1 MKVSRYVRG
10 LSMMVCFGM
19 LVGASMGQEIP
30 RMDGR
35 GNNPN
40 HPDWGAAGA
49 PMVRVGRVAF
59 RDKIGSPGGASVNPR
74 LVSNIVCHQSEVKY
88 NARKVSDL
96 FWVWGQF
103 IDHDIVLME
112 VGDEFFP
119 IAVPDDDTLMS
130 KVRFIPF
137 LRARPIEGTGT
148 SEDNPRQYRNRI
160 TAFIDASNV
169 YGVGDRDVWLRSY
182 EGGKLR
188 VSEGNLMPW
197 NTVDGEF
204 NSPVDPNAPE
214 MAIDFG
220 NVKKYFIAG
229 DVRANENVLLTAMHT
244 LFVREHNRYC
254 EELAR
259 KDPSLSDE
267 ELFQRGRRWVSA
279 LLQHIT
285 FDEWLPAIGVH
296 LPEYQGYNP
305 EVNPNIILSFA
316 ASAFRMGHSL
326 IGQKFLRLDHNG
338 NPMPQGA
345 LDFND
350 AFFQPIHILRF
361 GIDPFFKGMAGHMM
375 QELDDEM
382 INGLRNFVFEDP
394 HSNFVVGFD
403 LAAINMQRGRDMG
416 IPCYNDLREDFGL
429 PRLKSFEELTDDPK
443 LLQEI
448 QSAFNDV
455 DSIDSW
461 VGLLAEKDMS
471 DKMVG
476 TLLNRILTEQFLRLR
491 DGDRFY
497 YENDPRLS
505 EEEKEEIRRTRL
517 SDIILRNTD
526 IDCIQDSVFIYQEQ
540 SQMRCW
546 PVVVANDLDVN
557 ILPRIITDEHLVN
570 IYAANDKEVQLKLVA
585 ADGSTKW
592 ARTMFLTKGE
602 NKFRLHFDR
611 ALPPGLYLFIVETN
625 DAYKMVRL
633 LK

>member
-10 LSMMVCFGM
+10 LSMMVCVGL

-88 NARKVSDL
+88 NARQVSDL

-112 VGDEFFP
+112 VGNEFFP

-326 IGQKFLRLDHNG
+326 IGQEFLRLDHNG
-338 NPMPQGA
+338 NPLPQGA

-350 AFFQPIHILRF
+350 AFFQPIHVLRF

-429 PRLKSFEELTDDPK
+429 PRLKSFDELTDDPD

-448 QSAFNDV
+448 QAAFNDV

-526 IDCIQDSVFIYQEQ
+526 IDCIQDSVFIYREQ

-546 PVVVANDLDVN
+546 PEVVANDLDVN
-557 ILPRIITDEHLVN
+557 ILPRILTDEHLVN
-570 IYAANDKEVQLKLVA
+570 IYAADDKEVQLKLVA

-611 ALPPGLYLFIVETN
+611 ALTPGLYLFIVETN

>member
-1 MKVSRYVRG
+1 MC
-10 LSMMVCFGM
+10 M
-19 LVGASMGQEIP
+19 A
-30 RMDGR
+30 
-35 GNNPN
+35 
-40 HPDWGAAGA
+40 WG
-49 PMVRVGRVAF
+49 
-59 RDKIGSPGGASVNPR
+59 
-74 LVSNIVCHQSEVKY
+74 
-88 NARKVSDL
+88 
-96 FWVWGQF
+96 
-103 IDHDIVLME
+103 
-112 VGDEFFP
+112 
-119 IAVPDDDTLMS
+119 
-130 KVRFIPF
+130 
-137 LRARPIEGTGT
+137 
-148 SEDNPRQYRNRI
+148 
-160 TAFIDASNV
+160 TAT
-169 YGVGDRDVWLRSY
+169 
-182 EGGKLR
+182 R

-204 NSPVDPNAPE
+204 NSPVDPDAPE
-214 MAIDFG
+214 MATDFATFR
-220 NVKKYFIAG
+220 KYFIAG
-229 DVRANENVLLTAMHT
+229 DIRANENVLLTAMHT

-326 IGQKFLRLDHNG
+326 IGQEFLRLDHNG
-338 NPMPQGA
+338 HPMPQGA
-345 LDFND
+345 LDFTD

-394 HSNFVVGFD
+394 HSNFVIGFD

-429 PRLKSFEELTDDPK
+429 PRLKSFEELTNDPK
-443 LLQEI
+443 LLKEI

-497 YENDPRLS
+497 FENDPRLS
-505 EEEKEEIRRTRL
+505 EEEKEEIRRT
-517 SDIILRNTD
+517 
-526 IDCIQDSVFIYQEQ
+526 IYREQ

-546 PVVVANDLDVN
+546 PDVVANDLDVN
-557 ILPRIITDEHLVN
+557 ILPRIISDEHLVN
-570 IYAANDKEVQLKLVA
+570 IYANGDKEVQLKLIA

-592 ARTMFLTKGE
+592 SRTMFLTDGE

-611 ALPPGLYLFIVETN
+611 AALTPGLYLFIVETN